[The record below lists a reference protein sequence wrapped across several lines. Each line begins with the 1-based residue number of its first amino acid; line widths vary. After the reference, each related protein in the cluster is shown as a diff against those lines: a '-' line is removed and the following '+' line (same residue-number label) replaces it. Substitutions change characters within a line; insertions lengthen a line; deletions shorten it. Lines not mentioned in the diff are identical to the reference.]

1 MNNLKSKFQVF
12 NDMEEIIR
20 QEMKVNEYE
29 DSFVIFNLREILD
42 QHKKWLFKMPRVK
55 PYYAIKC
62 NPNEIML
69 EILSAMDVNFD
80 CASKVIFEKL
90 FF

>member
-42 QHKKWLFKMPRVK
+42 QHKKWLLKMPRVK

-62 NPNEIML
+62 NPNTIMI

-80 CASKVIFEKL
+80 CASKVIFL
-90 FF
+90 I